1 MKKQFHELKILIV
14 DDDKTMRRIVSN
26 YLKNVGARNL
36 TLINVASKAFKILED
51 VHKEKD
57 PFDLVLLD
65 INMPGKTGDQLLE
78 EVKGH
83 RLLGATKV
91 IMVTAENDKETVLKC
106 VDNGADYYLIKPVME
121 KALAEA
127 IEKLNI
133 TVNNLD

>member
-26 YLKNVGARNL
+26 YLKNVGARNV
-36 TLINVASKAFKILED
+36 TMINVASKAYNLLEIA
-51 VHKEKD
+51 HEEKD

-78 EVKGH
+78 EVKNH
-83 RLLGATKV
+83 RLLGATKI

-106 VDNGADYYLIKPVME
+106 VDAGADYYLIKPVME
-121 KALAEA
+121 QALAEA
-127 IEKLNI
+127 IDKLNI
-133 TVNNLD
+133 TKAVN